1 MKVIPLSAA
10 LIGALLFPLF
20 ASAQLCKSGKP
31 EPAEAG
37 RYQSQQD
44 GTLLDTRLGLQWQAC
59 TFGLKG
65 KGCSEGKTIRLTA
78 PKAWETGVKLNQQK
92 WLGHDD
98 WRVPTIAELESL
110 RKADC
115 VDPAIDVSLFPRT
128 ESNWYWSSSAEPGD
142 QFDYWYLDFK
152 DGVKEQDDKNLAS
165 FVRFVRTYK
174 KYNKIK

>member
-65 KGCSEGKTIRLTA
+65 KG
-78 PKAWETGVKLNQQK
+78 
-92 WLGHDD
+92 
-98 WRVPTIAELESL
+98 
-110 RKADC
+110 
-115 VDPAIDVSLFPRT
+115 
-128 ESNWYWSSSAEPGD
+128 
-142 QFDYWYLDFK
+142 
-152 DGVKEQDDKNLAS
+152 
-165 FVRFVRTYK
+165 
-174 KYNKIK
+174 